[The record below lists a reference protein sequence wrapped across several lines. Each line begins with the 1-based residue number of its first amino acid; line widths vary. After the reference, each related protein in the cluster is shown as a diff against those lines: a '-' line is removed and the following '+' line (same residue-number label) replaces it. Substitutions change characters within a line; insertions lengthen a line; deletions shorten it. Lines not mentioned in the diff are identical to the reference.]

1 MYSILFDFFWEEL
14 VYNWHYFSLNIC
26 WRSLGK
32 SFGPGFFFMG
42 KWHYH
47 PELSHKENQIQLGF
61 CCCYFPSSFPL
72 QRTAVFPF
80 SSLDMAEHSLPWL
93 PDVQRP
99 CYCVCTY
106 SLFLP
111 FANSSSLFV
120 FVQALS
126 LVLVTLA
133 YSLNSLS
140 LPGPQ
145 GYSYAA
151 DARSPS
157 PAGLSLL
164 SLSISDT
171 KVILFP
177 SNLLLFWIFWMI
189 PWRRAWQPTPIFLTR
204 ESHGQRNLGGYSP

>member
-1 MYSILFDFFWEEL
+1 MSVLTHKYSSACPPAPQTGLLSRVFTFPPLFLSSVLPCSLSAPWIWLNILFPDFL
-14 VYNWHYFSLNIC
+14 VYRDLAMASAPIPFFSPLPTPLPCLYLLRLCLWC
-26 WRSLGK
+26 WLL
-32 SFGPGFFFMG
+32 
-42 KWHYH
+42 Y
-47 PELSHKENQIQLGF
+47 
-61 CCCYFPSSFPL
+61 
-72 QRTAVFPF
+72 T
-80 SSLDMAEHSLPWL
+80 
-93 PDVQRP
+93 
-99 CYCVCTY
+99 
-106 SLFLP
+106 
-111 FANSSSLFV
+111 
-120 FVQALS
+120 
-126 LVLVTLA
+126 

-164 SLSISDT
+164 SLSISNT

-189 PWRRAWQPTPIFLTR
+189 PWRRAWQPTPVFLTR